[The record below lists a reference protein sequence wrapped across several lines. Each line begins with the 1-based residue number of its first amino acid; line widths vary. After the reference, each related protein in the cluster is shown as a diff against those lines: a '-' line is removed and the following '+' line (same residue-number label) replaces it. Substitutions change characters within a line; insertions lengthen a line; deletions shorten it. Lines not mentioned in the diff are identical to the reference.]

1 MHHMGNIAIIRFD
14 YKVYGKIYGK
24 PNIASDAPID
34 DMPSTHMPSTHEDMP
49 STYEASTHEFLY
61 KVAHAS

>member
-1 MHHMGNIAIIRFD
+1 MGNIAIIRFD

-34 DMPSTHMPSTHEDMP
+34 DMPSTH
-49 STYEASTHEFLY
+49 EATAKISSPIPTF
-61 KVAHAS
+61 